1 MIKRQNG
8 ITVGVVGLALVL
20 SALVVTAS
28 GKNEVKPSDTAAYY
42 NAKCVAC
49 HGKKAEKK
57 FNATLTDEQMVE
69 IVLKGKK
76 GEKPPNMPAYE
87 AKGVTADQAK
97 AFVAHMKQLHA
108 TP

>member
-1 MIKRQNG
+1 MIKRQK
-8 ITVGVVGLALVL
+8 ITVGVFGLAVIL
-20 SALVVTAS
+20 SALVMTAS
-28 GKNEVKPSDTAAYY
+28 GKDEVQPSDTTAYY

-57 FNATLTDEQMVE
+57 FNATLTDEQMAE

-76 GEKPPNMPAYE
+76 AEKPPNMPGYE
-87 AKGVTADQAK
+87 AKGVTPDQAK